1 MHPLS
6 CQAGDAPTTSPKL
19 AYTQRLERS
28 IMTVNRIT
36 INGVTVEVEG
46 ENVSVL
52 NGVIYVDG
60 VAVQS
65 QLSGD
70 VHVLWHG
77 DLASLEADGSV
88 SCRNVDGDVT
98 AGGSVQCRHVEGSV
112 TAGGSVHT
120 RAASAQASAVGF
132 NGDIKVTAGGSSG
145 SSVRVGHGSISVGH
159 VHAGGS
165 VHARGRRA
173 GNIHAGGSVHL
184 DD

>member
-1 MHPLS
+1 
-6 CQAGDAPTTSPKL
+6 
-19 AYTQRLERS
+19 
-28 IMTVNRIT
+28 MTVNRIT

-46 ENVSVL
+46 ENVSVRA
-52 NGVIYVDG
+52 GVIYVDG

-70 VHVLWHG
+70 VHVFWHG

-88 SCRNVDGDVT
+88 SCRDVDGDVT
-98 AGGSVQCRHVEGSV
+98 AGGSVECRHVEGSV

-120 RAASAQASAVGF
+120 RGASAVAAVGF
-132 NGDIKVTAGGSSG
+132 NGDIKVTAEGSSVYARGGSAVAG
-145 SSVRVGHGSISVGH
+145 KAGVRVGHGSINVGNI
-159 VHAGGS
+159 HAGGS
-165 VHARGRRA
+165 VHAKGRRA